1 MFKTAEVLWKLLS
14 GQRLKIFED
23 CSRKSLYFIDYI
35 AIQNTDDR
43 SGKMAQL
50 VKCLPNEHEDLSLD
64 SQNPHGMGF
73 WPWQHKPIILAVQDG
88 RQMQED
94 LGS

>member
-50 VKCLPNEHEDLSLD
+50 VKCFTRGSILRTCGCMYARACISETGGSGPETNA
-64 SQNPHGMGF
+64 PR
-73 WPWQHKPIILAVQDG
+73 PINKAH
-88 RQMQED
+88 
-94 LGS
+94 